1 MKGGLFALLIAGV
14 SPVGV
19 QAAEI
24 TGARFAEP
32 TTRYGHAV
40 LGDAIEYG
48 ALEIDIAGETRRFV
62 LPRDHVFEDIAPRL
76 WDMTGDGAPEVVVV
90 ETDMARGG
98 ALAVYGADG
107 KIAETPHIGTRN
119 RWLAPVGA
127 ADLDGD
133 GRIEVAFVD
142 RPHLAKTVRI
152 WRFEAGVLTQ
162 VANAPGF
169 TNHRIGED
177 FISGGLR
184 DCGDAPELVLA
195 DAPWRQVVALRFD
208 GAEIAARDLGAFE
221 SQQSFQRAL
230 AC

>member
-1 MKGGLFALLIAGV
+1 MMCRAALLAACLAGP
-14 SPVGV
+14 S
-19 QAAEI
+19 AAQEI
-24 TGARFAEP
+24 TAARFAEP

-48 ALEIDIAGETRRFV
+48 ALEMDVAGRGTV
-62 LPRDHVFEDIAPRL
+62 TVTLPRDHVFEDIAPRL
-76 WDMTGDGAPEVVVV
+76 WDVTGDGLPEVVVV

-98 ALAVYGADG
+98 ALAIYGADG

-127 ADLDGD
+127 ADMDGD

-142 RPHLAKTVRI
+142 RPHLAKTLRV
-152 WRFEAGVLTQ
+152 WRFQDGALVH
-162 VANAPGF
+162 VADAAGF

-184 DCGDAPELVLA
+184 DCGDGPEM
-195 DAPWRQVVALRFD
+195 VVASADWRDVVAVRFD
-208 GAEIAARDLGAFE
+208 GARFAVRRIAAFAGSKTFAA
-221 SQQSFQRAL
+221 AL
-230 AC
+230 KCR